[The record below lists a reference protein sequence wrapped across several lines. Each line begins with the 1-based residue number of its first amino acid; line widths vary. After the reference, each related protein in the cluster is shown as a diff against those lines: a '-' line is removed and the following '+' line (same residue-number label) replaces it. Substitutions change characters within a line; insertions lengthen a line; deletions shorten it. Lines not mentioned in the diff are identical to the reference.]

1 MKPNATVLEVTTKG
15 NTLYTMPNS
24 VYEILVRVMEANTRR
39 GTAGRLRGLSVKEA
53 IDYLPPAMRAQ
64 ITSEVHPLP
73 K

>member
-1 MKPNATVLEVTTKG
+1 
-15 NTLYTMPNS
+15 
-24 VYEILVRVMEANTRR
+24 MEANTRR

-53 IDYLPPAMRAQ
+53 IDYLPPDLRAQ